1 MAHPLS
7 YWLPLLAKD
16 NTNTRVRGPRTRPE
30 TYLQNE
36 QGKTFAFLTARRLTP
51 DVQKLIWADVTTNY
65 YRRFGDDVKTN
76 YYRRRS
82 TLDPGFFAS
91 VIQAAVR
98 RLQAI
103 IGGYNN
109 INFSMLAAKNRDL
122 GRLRWQNTFD
132 NLHERRMNY
141 RVATSPK
148 WRWGLVG
155 QYETPMAVFPTSG
168 NRNMEFLW
176 NNSY

>member
-141 RVATSPK
+141 RVETSPK
-148 WRWGLVG
+148 WRWALVG
-155 QYETPMAVFPTSG
+155 QYETPPAPFPTGG
-168 NRNMEFLW
+168 NGNMEFLW

>member
-155 QYETPMAVFPTSG
+155 QYETPMAVFPTS
-168 NRNMEFLW
+168 
-176 NNSY
+176 